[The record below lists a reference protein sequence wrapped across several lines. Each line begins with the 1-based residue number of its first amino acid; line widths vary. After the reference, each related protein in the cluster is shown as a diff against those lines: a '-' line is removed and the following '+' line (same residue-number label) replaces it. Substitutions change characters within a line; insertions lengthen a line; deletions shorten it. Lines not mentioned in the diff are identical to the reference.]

1 MSSTCR
7 SYARKLRE
15 VFFSCPLEMP
25 KFIDCVSTTPVKRI
39 VFLNCLCRVCNLNL
53 LISGSGRINLFDGV
67 CAREHKI
74 AARLSTILGFQ
85 VAKEIVASSILC
97 MKCRREMKKFEK
109 LFEALNVFRKKAK
122 ETLKEQKELAECG
135 NSPQRMKRC
144 YKGSPTS
151 SSGPARKKSTVKSP
165 LHVPKRSIL
174 TQIQRENLLPA
185 DFQVHNDLVVP
196 SKKITSSIEMRSL
209 VFFLSKLIFTDNQF
223 KLNIKIVFIK
233 FI

>member
-7 SYARKLRE
+7 SYARKSRE
-15 VFFSCPLEMP
+15 VFFSCPLEMA

-39 VFLNCLCRVCNLNL
+39 VSLNCLCRVCNLNL

-151 SSGPARKKSTVKSP
+151 SSGLARKKSTVKSP
-165 LHVPKRSIL
+165 QRSIL

>member
-1 MSSTCR
+1 MRANRGKC
-7 SYARKLRE
+7 
-15 VFFSCPLEMP
+15 
-25 KFIDCVSTTPVKRI
+25 
-39 VFLNCLCRVCNLNL
+39 
-53 LISGSGRINLFDGV
+53 
-67 CAREHKI
+67 
-74 AARLSTILGFQ
+74 RLSTILGFQ

-97 MKCRREMKKFEK
+97 MKCRREMEKFEK

-135 NSPQRMKRC
+135 NPPQRMKRC

-151 SSGPARKKSTVKSP
+151 SSGPARKKSNVKSP

-196 SKKITSSIEMRSL
+196 SKITSSIEVRSL
-209 VFFLSKLIFTDNQF
+209 VFFLSKLIFTDNQY